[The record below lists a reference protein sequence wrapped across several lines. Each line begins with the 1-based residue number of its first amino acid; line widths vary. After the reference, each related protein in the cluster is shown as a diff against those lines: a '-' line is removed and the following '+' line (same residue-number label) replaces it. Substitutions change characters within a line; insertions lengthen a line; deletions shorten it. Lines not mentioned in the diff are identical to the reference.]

1 MEPLKS
7 PVREAA
13 VAGQFYPGSAGDLR
27 RAVSEMLGE
36 GPARRALG
44 VMAPHAGY
52 IYSGAVAGEV
62 YASVALPHRFVIIG
76 PNHTG
81 LGPPASLMAEG
92 TWRLPGGDVA
102 IDTALAG
109 DILSRSSVLTADSSA
124 HAHEHSIEVQLPFL
138 QYLAGALEFVPV
150 SLMVTD
156 AASCRDVGEA
166 VAAAIAGRDEPVL
179 IVASSDMT
187 HYESQEEAQRK
198 DRLALDRILALD
210 PDGLLETVR
219 IHGISMCG
227 VAPAAAMLYACK
239 QLGAAGAEMV
249 KYETSGDVT
258 GDFNQVVGYA
268 GVVVF

>member
-13 VAGQFYPGSAGDLR
+13 VAGQFYPGLGSDLR
-27 RAVSEMLGE
+27 SAVSEKLGE
-36 GPARRALG
+36 GPGRQALG

-62 YASVALPHRFVIIG
+62 YSSVVLPKKFVIIG

-102 IDTALAG
+102 IDASLAG
-109 DILSRSSVLTADSSA
+109 DILSRSSVLTADTSA
-124 HAHEHSIEVQLPFL
+124 HVYEHSIEVQLPFL
-138 QYLAGALEFVPV
+138 QYLAGTMEFVPV
-150 SLMVTD
+150 CLMVGD

-166 VAAAIAGRDEPVL
+166 VAAAIAGREERVL
-179 IVASSDMT
+179 IIASSDMT

-227 VAPAAAMLYACK
+227 AAPAAAMLYACN
-239 QLGAAGAEMV
+239 QLGARGAELV
-249 KYETSGDVT
+249 RYETSGDVT
-258 GDFNQVVGYA
+258 GDFSQVVGYA